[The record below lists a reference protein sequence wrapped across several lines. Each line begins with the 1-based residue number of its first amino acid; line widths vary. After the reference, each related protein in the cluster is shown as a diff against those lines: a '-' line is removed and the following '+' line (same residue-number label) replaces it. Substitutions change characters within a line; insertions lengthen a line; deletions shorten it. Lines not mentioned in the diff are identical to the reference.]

1 MGIINKLSK
10 TKTKEIKKAEKPV
23 KNEEKKEVKKNNKTG
38 LAYRVLQKTV
48 ISEKATR
55 LEMQNKYVFVVNR
68 KATKEDVKK
77 AIKNLFG
84 IQAKSVSMINVEG
97 KKKRFGVTSGK
108 KSDYKK
114 AIVSLPKGKSIHI
127 HEGV

>member
-84 IQAKSVSMINVEG
+84 IQAKSISMINVEG
-97 KKKRFGVTSGK
+97 KKKRFGATAGK

-114 AIVSLPKGKSIHI
+114 AIVSLPKGKTIHI

>member
-23 KNEEKKEVKKNNKTG
+23 KNEEKKEVKKNSKTG